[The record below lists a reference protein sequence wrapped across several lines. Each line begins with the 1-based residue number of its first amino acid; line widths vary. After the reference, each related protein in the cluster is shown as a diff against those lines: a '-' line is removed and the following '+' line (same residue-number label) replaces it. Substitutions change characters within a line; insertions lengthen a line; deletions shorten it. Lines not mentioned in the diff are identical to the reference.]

1 MAGLPRQSLDFEC
14 GDLSVK
20 LTHTRNIFHLA
31 AKVSEAWRKID
42 ANSSWDTNA
51 VLRPDYKN
59 SKSILM
65 TLSRARAMMTMPAG
79 KHWIKMKL
87 PTVGSKLERSP
98 PAINHRVYSVVTT
111 WTTISDPFAV
121 RHVFPFGVGG
131 ALHFSFPLQ
140 RSLCSQ
146 TSPLKRYTSDR
157 AARLGHPSSQSVSLL
172 FILVDSFTHSS
183 WYKFILSP
191 QPLVS
196 LHCLTFNQNWAH
208 PREKKPWLS
217 SPPAI
222 LPGID
227 KYLCRKPIWN
237 KLKLCVA
244 GLLMET
250 V

>member
-59 SKSILM
+59 SKSVLM
-65 TLSRARAMMTMPAG
+65 TFSRARAMLTMPAE

-87 PTVGSKLERSP
+87 PTAGSKLERSP
-98 PAINHRVYSVVTT
+98 PASTT
-111 WTTISDPFAV
+111 MLILLSPPGPPSQILSLSAMSSLW
-121 RHVFPFGVGG
+121 GWGGG

-146 TSPLKRYTSDR
+146 NFMWPPL
-157 AARLGHPSSQSVSLL
+157 PIPFCQV
-172 FILVDSFTHSS
+172 
-183 WYKFILSP
+183 SP
-191 QPLVS
+191 QTL
-196 LHCLTFNQNWAH
+196 
-208 PREKKPWLS
+208 
-217 SPPAI
+217 
-222 LPGID
+222 
-227 KYLCRKPIWN
+227 YLRS
-237 KLKLCVA
+237 
-244 GLLMET
+244 GSHT
-250 V
+250 